1 MRKNLVSGIK
11 PTGRLHLGNYF
22 GAMRQFLDLQER
34 YNSKIF
40 IADYHALTSIQDG
53 QKMSDNILEIATDYL
68 GVGLD
73 PKKTT
78 LFKQSDTPAVT
89 ELAWILNCL
98 TTMPYLMRAHAFKDA
113 EAKNKEINVGVF
125 DYPILMAADIL
136 LSNADVVPVGK
147 DQQQHVEMARDLAE
161 KFNRTF
167 GETFKLPKAIILDD
181 VATVPGIDGQKM
193 SKSYNNVIPLF
204 AEDQEIEKVVMS
216 IKTDSKTPD
225 EPKNP
230 DDVIIYQ
237 IHKLLLDEKIKNGA
251 DTEIINSLRKEYET
265 GIGYKDA
272 KAKLL
277 LDLKDFIQPIRER
290 RNKFIKNPS
299 KVRKIISKGGK
310 KIRKEQEKKMKEV
323 RKKVGLDM

>member
-1 MRKNLVSGIK
+1 MRKILVSGIK

-22 GAMRQFLDLQER
+22 GAMRQFLDLQEQFE
-34 YNSKIF
+34 SKIF
-40 IADYHALTSIQDG
+40 IADFHAMTTVQNGPEMSGNIQ
-53 QKMSDNILEIATDYL
+53 QIATDYL

-73 PKKTT
+73 PKKTI
-78 LFKQSDTPAVT
+78 LFKQSDVSAVT

-136 LSNADVVPVGK
+136 LSEADVVPVGK

-161 KFNRTF
+161 KFNRIY

-204 AEDQEIEKVVMS
+204 ASDEEIEKAVMS
-216 IKTDSKTPD
+216 IKTDSKSPD
-225 EPKNP
+225 ESKNP
-230 DDVIIYQ
+230 DEVIIYQ
-237 IHKLLLDEKIKNGA
+237 IHKLLLNPEEDSI
-251 DTEIINSLRKEYET
+251 LRAEYEK
-265 GIGYKDA
+265 GIGYKEA
-272 KAKLL
+272 KDKLI
-277 LDLKDFIQPIRER
+277 LDLKKFITPIRER
-290 RNKFIKNPS
+290 RDKFANNPARVHRIIK
-299 KVRKIISKGGK
+299 KGGK
-310 KIRKEQEKKMKEV
+310 KINKSAQAKMKEI
-323 RKKVGLDM
+323 RKKVGFEK